1 MTPLSN
7 DNLHHPK
14 ITAAHLQRLAYIYV
28 RQSSPKQVAQNKESQ
43 AYQYRLQQR
52 ANELG

>member
-1 MTPLSN
+1 MNPLSN

-14 ITAAHLQRLAYIYV
+14 ITPAHLQRLASIYV

-43 AYQYRLQQR
+43 ADPYSLNNARTS
-52 ANELG
+52 